1 MLMRWWE
8 WGRPV
13 VGPELCDTDEDR
25 PRVTLQIK
33 VRNWGFSPENGLD
46 QTTGRFE
53 AGGCV
58 PGG

>member
-1 MLMRWWE
+1 M
-8 WGRPV
+8 